1 MFGNTLRH
9 VPYVRDYAEAEKQFN
24 VRGVVRSKKWAEN
37 ERPLYKTYHH
47 YRVVKHAEYYDL
59 MLYRTVMARFY
70 APTMVEGKKHERR
83 LYMGDQSITSRDY
96 MYHVLGLRNTHATT
110 LPDGKRVV
118 TPVYHRAFVYND
130 GVSFSADY
138 HYVDGVLDI
147 TKSAHTKHYRRV
159 SSKEDKAHRAKVI
172 MMFEP
177 YIMMAQM
184 RMPEFHADTEV
195 NRNYGAPF
203 RGGSERGYQE
213 SIIDMS
219 EGSTDQIAINHFF
232 QMCQNAYEVL
242 ASKRAWTQPNFNMG
256 STYHKRP
263 ADSIDKLE
271 KPITPQEFRTAI
283 VGRINRLTGAD
294 ARTETVEIPQFV
306 VESDYPRTNIVF
318 G

>member
-1 MFGNTLRH
+1 MFGNTTRNI
-9 VPYVRDYAEAEKQFN
+9 PYVRTYAEAEKQFN

-59 MLYRTVMARFY
+59 MLYHTVMARYFT
-70 APTMVEGKKHERR
+70 PETIDGKLHERC
-83 LYMGDQSITSRDY
+83 LYMGDQSITSRDF
-96 MYHVLGLRNTHATT
+96 MWHVLGVERGLREIM
-110 LPDGKRVV
+110 PDGTKVIA
-118 TPVYHRAFVYND
+118 PIYHRASLHHD
-130 GVSFSADY
+130 GSAFSADY
-138 HYVDGVLDI
+138 LYVDGVLDI

-306 VESDYPRTNIVF
+306 VESDYPCTNIVF